1 MKMKWMIL
9 DVIEVCYRGI
19 ERPCALYAG
28 THFFKKDSISY
39 LWDWYLNCLLYTSDA
54 ADDTPV

>member
-1 MKMKWMIL
+1 MKWMIL

-28 THFFKKDSISY
+28 TFFKRILFHIY
-39 LWDWYLNCLLYTSDA
+39 GIGI
-54 ADDTPV
+54 